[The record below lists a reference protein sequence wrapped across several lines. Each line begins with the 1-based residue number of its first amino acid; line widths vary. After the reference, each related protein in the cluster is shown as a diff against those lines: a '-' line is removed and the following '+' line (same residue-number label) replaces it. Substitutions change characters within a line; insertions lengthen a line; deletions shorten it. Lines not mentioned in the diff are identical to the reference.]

1 MGWWGLMGSSA
12 AEPGLVGKQ
21 QLGSLSQGVAAQGNS
36 AFFWPKASTKA
47 IVMSNSKPGK
57 SSFLLDAT

>member
-1 MGWWGLMGSSA
+1 MVWWGLMGSSL

-21 QLGSLSQGVAAQGNS
+21 QLGSLSQGVAAQGTS
-36 AFFWPKASTKA
+36 TFFWPKASTNA
-47 IVMSNSKPGK
+47 IVMSNSRLGK

>member
-1 MGWWGLMGSSA
+1 MVWWGLMGSSL

-21 QLGSLSQGVAAQGNS
+21 QLGSFSQGVAAQGT
-36 AFFWPKASTKA
+36 ATFFWPKASTNA
-47 IVMSNSKPGK
+47 TVMSSSKPGK